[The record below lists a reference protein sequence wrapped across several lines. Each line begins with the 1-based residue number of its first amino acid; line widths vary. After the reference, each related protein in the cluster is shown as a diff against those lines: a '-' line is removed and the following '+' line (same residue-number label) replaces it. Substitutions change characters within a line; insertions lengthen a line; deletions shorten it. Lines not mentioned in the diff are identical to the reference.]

1 VGKTENKTLLSFCIS
16 PTAHN
21 RILNNVA
28 FWLHYLYR
36 IVALALNIYI
46 YYAFIFTFIF
56 NIKRN
61 IYIYKY

>member
-28 FWLHYLYR
+28 FWLHYLNR

-46 YYAFIFTFIF
+46 YILCLY
-56 NIKRN
+56 
-61 IYIYKY
+61 IYIYI